1 MPSMRLKRLA
11 HPAAVAGLAALAA
24 LTPPVALGHADLE
37 SSMPESGATLSTAP
51 TEVALVFGGELVP
64 DGSGF
69 TVTDADGRT
78 VGSGELD
85 LAVAER
91 NELRGPV
98 TITRPGTFTVAWTS
112 VAADGHRETGA
123 FTFTYGTPAPDT
135 AAPVPTGG
143 PATAALGSLLVL
155 LAAAMLVRRR
165 ARPGS

>member
-11 HPAAVAGLAALAA
+11 RAGAVAGLVGLAA
-24 LTPPVALGHADLE
+24 MTPPAVLGHAELE
-37 SSMPESGATLSTAP
+37 SSTPRSGATLATAP

-69 TVTDADGRT
+69 TVTDDDGRT

-91 NELRGPV
+91 SELRGPV
-98 TITRPGTFTVAWTS
+98 TITRHGTFTVAWTS

-135 AAPVPTGG
+135 AASAPTGAPTG
-143 PATAALGSLLVL
+143 TVGSLLL
-155 LAAAMLVRRR
+155 LIAAAMLVRRH
-165 ARPGS
+165 ARPGR

>member
-1 MPSMRLKRLA
+1 MRWKRLA
-11 HPAAVAGLAALAA
+11 PPAAVAGFAALAA
-24 LTPPVALGHADLE
+24 LTPPVAMGHADLE
-37 SSMPESGATLSTAP
+37 SSMPESGAALTTAP

-64 DGSGF
+64 DGSRF
-69 TVTDADGRT
+69 TVTDDDGRT

-98 TITRPGTFTVAWTS
+98 TITRPGAFTVAWTS

-123 FTFTYGTPAPDT
+123 FTFTYSTPAPDT
-135 AAPVPTGG
+135 AAPAPTG
-143 PATAALGSLLVL
+143 ATAAALGSLLAL
-155 LAAAMLVRRR
+155 LAAAMLVRRH